1 MTVPEHHYR
10 PLIEAACKRAPP
22 LEPNVLEAVV
32 WTESNFDRM
41 AKSAS
46 NALGLTQIIYAHHTR
61 MVDEVATRLGYQS
74 HENTLYVPEV
84 SLQAGARHL
93 AWLYTSD
100 GAQSWERAVRAFHS
114 GSPDPPSGFVDGQ
127 GTSSDQHIAKF
138 RANLEIVRADIARV
152 DPSPQP
158 PPAPISPPGGSTV
171 AITFGKVPHP
181 EYVPMLWISTNK
193 VEGMGWD
200 NLGQRKPKFIALH
213 RMWGTLAGTDSYFAP
228 ATSPHLTDYAIGVEA
243 IDGRAKAGEIHQY
256 NDPRGYRSGWASG
269 RVSAPYGDGK
279 AIVDKYGVIA
289 VNRDGVS
296 IELSGYD
303 ETVVDEFSWRE
314 YVQLCAYWCDQMRIP
329 WDKLPINPATGIS
342 AFVWHQEFTIG
353 TGKKCPFAWLLR
365 HTTRLI
371 TDVKTLLKQYQE
383 GSLVG
388 PVIEPATPAPAPAP
402 QFPDASPIAALIP
415 FKDGDPDAIPAVVK
429 DTNNEALEF
438 EWIGDTYELT
448 VKTPQ
453 YRYANRSG
461 SVLGSDRPIGFQFY
475 VPFLVDVKAK
485 DGTVETWLVDENW
498 RRTPRKN
505 AKRVKDT
512 K

>member
-1 MTVPEHHYR
+1 MALSRDHPYRELLATVV
-10 PLIEAACKRAPP
+10 ADTPP
-22 LEPNVLEAVV
+22 LPIDVFTVMIYV
-32 WTESNFDRM
+32 ESQFNPKARSRSDARGLGQLIP
-41 AKSAS
+41 KWHAS
-46 NALGLTQIIYAHHTR
+46 GVGATVARQLDTKLTDMLWYDPEFSLRCAAL
-61 MVDEVATRLGYQS
+61 
-74 HENTLYVPEV
+74 
-84 SLQAGARHL
+84 HL
-93 AWLYTSD
+93 RWCYLSD
-100 GAQSWERAVRAFHS
+100 GSQSWERAIRKYHS
-114 GSPDPPSGFVDGQ
+114 GRADPPAGFVDGQ
-127 GTSSDQHIAKF
+127 GTSSDAHITKI
-138 RANLEIVRADIARV
+138 RAVLNEL
-152 DPSPQP
+152 
-158 PPAPISPPGGSTV
+158 GGAHRSSKETPM

-402 QFPDASPIAALIP
+402 QFPDPSPIAALIP

-438 EWIGDTYELT
+438 EWVGDTYELT

-453 YRYANRSG
+453 YRYADRSG

-498 RRTPRKN
+498 RRTPQKN
-505 AKRVKDT
+505 AKRIRDT
-512 K
+512 KGS